1 MDQRML
7 ADEILDFGLGASVER
22 VVGGTHVG
30 EFGVRTPRGKNP
42 AREQRVLRR
51 NWAERAVG
59 VPQPVAELEEPHP
72 VAVRHDVAVL
82 VEVGKIGDARA
93 QPLILPFSYVPRR
106 PVALEFAKVAG
117 KSDLLL
123 VGDVLVAKNQH
134 RVFVHPCFDRGD
146 VLGAEGPATND
157 ARDLAD
163 EDWVDLTDRD
173 GHLTLAPSLCAR
185 AQVRSEGAVL
195 PDEMRQTSGALMK
208 DRPL

>member
-82 VEVGKIGDARA
+82 VEVGKICDARA

-106 PVALEFAKVAG
+106 LVALEFAEMAG
-117 KSDLLL
+117 KRDLLL
-123 VGDVLVAKNQH
+123 VGDVLVAKTSTAYASIPASIAATFSGFSGLQQST
-134 RVFVHPCFDRGD
+134 
-146 VLGAEGPATND
+146 PATS
-157 ARDLAD
+157 
-163 EDWVDLTDRD
+163 
-173 GHLTLAPSLCAR
+173 P
-185 AQVRSEGAVL
+185 
-195 PDEMRQTSGALMK
+195 
-208 DRPL
+208 